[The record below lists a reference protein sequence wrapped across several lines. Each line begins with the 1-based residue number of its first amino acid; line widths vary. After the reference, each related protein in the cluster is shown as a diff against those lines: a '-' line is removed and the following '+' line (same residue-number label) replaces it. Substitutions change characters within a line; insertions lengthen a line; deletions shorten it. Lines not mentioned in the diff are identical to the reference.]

1 MPAYSAYEDLT
12 VTAGPK
18 IISPCFQSLPAILG
32 LISPLLVLESITKED
47 ILMSSAA
54 QIAANRENSQH
65 CTGPKTEAGKQISK
79 MNALKAG
86 LTSSQVVLPHE
97 DRAAFEDLKAG
108 LVAEHQPVGEMEHLF
123 VSQLAETW
131 WRCLRARRVET
142 EYLSQLVSA
151 DPAKGDAAIAKAVTA
166 EKNNTFS
173 KMQRYVNAAER
184 AFKSA
189 LKQLQ
194 DTQRARLKEEEQK
207 RVNDI
212 LHARAAARIGFVSQQ
227 PEKTLPSPPPP
238 VSNYTGPSQYDGF
251 WLKNPPVDPAEA
263 ILKSLRSMRK
273 TA

>member
-1 MPAYSAYEDLT
+1 
-12 VTAGPK
+12 
-18 IISPCFQSLPAILG
+18 
-32 LISPLLVLESITKED
+32 
-47 ILMSSAA
+47 MSSAA

-97 DRAAFEDLKAG
+97 DRAAFEELKAG
-108 LVAEHQPVGEMEHLF
+108 LIAEHQPVGEMEQLF

-142 EYLSQLVSA
+142 EYLSSLVSA
-151 DPAKGDAAIAKAVTA
+151 DPSKGDAAIAKAVTA
-166 EKNNTFS
+166 EKNNTFA

-194 DTQRARLKEEEQK
+194 DTQRARLKEEEQQ
-207 RVNDI
+207 RVNAI
-212 LHARAAARIGFVSQQ
+212 LRARAAAGNGFVSLPLQRVGAPGSEDREIQ
-227 PEKTLPSPPPP
+227 HQTGQSGPEIVRSEGEN
-238 VSNYTGPSQYDGF
+238 S
-251 WLKNPPVDPAEA
+251 LK
-263 ILKSLRSMRK
+263 
-273 TA
+273 